1 MSHLKQ
7 ITQLLRGSLS
17 TAPSSPA
24 AGAPGSF
31 HLPVRKLVLRYSQ
44 YNPSSS
50 GLRAFLLSPR
60 FSALSSRYPSIE
72 FVVSEAGSEKHP
84 LVTGFYRST
93 LKDAS
98 KAGGERRKDINL
110 ANLDANQVEQ
120 KLRHVVESSGAKT
133 KALKR
138 RPVESKS
145 EGARGIWSQL
155 HSKPVDI

>member
-1 MSHLKQ
+1 M
-7 ITQLLRGSLS
+7 
-17 TAPSSPA
+17 
-24 AGAPGSF
+24 
-31 HLPVRKLVLRYSQ
+31 
-44 YNPSSS
+44 
-50 GLRAFLLSPR
+50 
-60 FSALSSRYPSIE
+60 SSRYPSIE

-84 LVTGFYRST
+84 LVTGFYGST

-120 KLRHVVESSGAKT
+120 KLRHVVESSGAKI
-133 KALKR
+133 KVLKR